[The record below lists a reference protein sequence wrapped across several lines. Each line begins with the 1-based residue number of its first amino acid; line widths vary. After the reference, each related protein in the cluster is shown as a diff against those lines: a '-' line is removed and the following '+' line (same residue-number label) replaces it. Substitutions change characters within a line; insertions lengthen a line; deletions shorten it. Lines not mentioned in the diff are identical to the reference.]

1 MGNVL
6 LLSNKGKQYK
16 AVQVTTRGFP
26 GGSVVKNLLPMQKMW
41 VRVLGQEDPL
51 EKEMATLSC
60 IHAWRSP
67 RKEKPGRLLSTGL
80 QKRHN

>member
-16 AVQVTTRGFP
+16 AVSVTTRGFP
-26 GGSVVKNLLPMQKMW
+26 GGSAVKNLLPRQKMW
-41 VRVLGQEDPL
+41 VRALGQEDPL
-51 EKEMATLSC
+51 EKEMTSHSR
-60 IHAWRSP
+60 IHAWRSQWT
-67 RKEKPGRLLSTGL
+67 EKPDGLQSIGL

>member
-16 AVQVTTRGFP
+16 AVQVRRGFP
-26 GGSVVKNLLPMQKMW
+26 GGSAVKNLLPMKKMW

-51 EKEMATLSC
+51 EKEMATHSR

-67 RKEKPGRLLSTGL
+67 WKEKPGGLQSIGL

>member
-16 AVQVTTRGFP
+16 ALQVTTKGFP
-26 GGSVVKNLLPMQKMW
+26 GGSAVKNLLPMQKTW
-41 VRVLGQEDPL
+41 VPALAQEDPL
-51 EKEMATLSC
+51 EKEMATHSR

-67 RKEKPGRLLSTGL
+67 WTENPGGLQSMGL